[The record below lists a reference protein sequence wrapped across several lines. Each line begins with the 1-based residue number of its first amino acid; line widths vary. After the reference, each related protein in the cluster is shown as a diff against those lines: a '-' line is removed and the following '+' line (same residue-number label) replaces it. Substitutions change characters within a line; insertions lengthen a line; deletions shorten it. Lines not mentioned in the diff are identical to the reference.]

1 MTLGGLTSEELQNLI
16 TISRDEIIKNIHDI
30 LSNSIPVWR
39 KNIDDIMVPIP
50 VDKLEKYM
58 GENINEIV
66 FYIDKNW
73 KIRVKNNQPS
83 DRDNKHQIPSLI
95 KQLEQF
101 GDVAEQTGRFQKMTI
116 VDREEIL
123 DQGLEQLTHIKEH
136 KAKLDLSAIVSM
148 VEVVAFTFY
157 AHHANLEDITKSP
170 NLRNN
175 IQGVMVKTRWILSIL
190 IDLLRMGLFNFKD
203 FNIIED
209 ISTQSI
215 TFDHIIR
222 VLFKFNAFCV
232 FFNYYIDKG
241 LITKNIRAVFKDKYS
256 QYYRKKLDIDN
267 ISIESVFKDGI
278 RRIDETNELLDYSM
292 GALLFDMGKL
302 PDLPYHD
309 SVDTNYDEKIVKKH
323 VLNSYNMIMNTKIYP
338 FAVPAMAAFHHELY
352 GSKMGY
358 NFTNAIISK
367 LYKIKRDDT
376 KANYFITY
384 DEKDFINGFALAYFP
399 IKILEIIDI
408 FDALKNKKKRS
419 VSETL
424 MIMKKEFITKSLNI
438 DPVLFAIYLEFNFT
452 CGLIDAKEFK
462 DIDSIIF

>member
-1 MTLGGLTSEELQNLI
+1 MTRGGLTSEELQNLI
-16 TISRDEIIKNIHDI
+16 TISREEIVKNIHDI
-30 LSNSIPVWR
+30 ISNSIPVWR
-39 KNIDDIMVPIP
+39 KNIEGIMVPIP
-50 VDKLEKYM
+50 VDKLEQYL
-58 GENINEIV
+58 GENLHEIA
-66 FYIDKNW
+66 FYINKNW
-73 KIRVKNNQPS
+73 KLRVKNNQPS
-83 DRDNKHQIPSLI
+83 NQNNKLQIPSII
-95 KQLEQF
+95 KQLEQY
-101 GDVAEQTGRFQKMTI
+101 GDVAEQAGRFRKMTI

-123 DQGLEQLTHIKEH
+123 DQGLEQLTNIKEH
-136 KAKLDLSAIVSM
+136 KDKLDLSAIVSM
-148 VEVVAFTFY
+148 VEIVAYTFY
-157 AHHANLEDITKSP
+157 AHHANIEDITESP

-175 IQGVMVKTRWILSIL
+175 IQGVMGKTRWILSIL
-190 IDLLRMGLFNFKD
+190 IDLLRMGMFNFQD

-222 VLFKFNAFCV
+222 VLLKFNAFCV
-232 FFNYYIDKG
+232 FFNYYIDQG

-256 QYYRKKLDIDN
+256 LYYKKRLDIDN

-278 RRIDETNELLDYSM
+278 RRIDETNELVDYSM

-302 PDLPYHD
+302 PDLQYHD

-323 VLNSYNMIMNTKIYP
+323 VLNSYNMIMNTNIYP
-338 FAVPAMAAFHHELY
+338 FPVPAMAAFHHELY
-352 GSKMGY
+352 GSKGGY

-376 KANYFITY
+376 KAHYFITY
-384 DEKDFINGFALAYFP
+384 DEKDFINGLALAYFP

-408 FDALKNKKKRS
+408 FDALKNKKKRP

-424 MIMKKEFITKSLNI
+424 MMMKKEFIIKSLKI
-438 DPVLFAIYLEFNFT
+438 DPILFAIYLEFNYK
-452 CGLIDAKEFK
+452 CGLINAKEFE